1 LFFGSENLRTP
12 IYEKGFRFALQKRC
26 HRFACFGQ
34 EKKDGTSK
42 ALAEFCMLWAS
53 KKNDFKSVGGNSY
66 ELGGTSKALGENSMF
81 DFKSVGA
88 FLYDLDTDT

>member
-42 ALAEFCMLWAS
+42 ALAEFCMLWAR
-53 KKNDFKSVGGNSY
+53 KK
-66 ELGGTSKALGENSMF
+66 TISKALIRIPMNWEALQKRWGLF
-81 DFKSVGA
+81 V
-88 FLYDLDTDT
+88 